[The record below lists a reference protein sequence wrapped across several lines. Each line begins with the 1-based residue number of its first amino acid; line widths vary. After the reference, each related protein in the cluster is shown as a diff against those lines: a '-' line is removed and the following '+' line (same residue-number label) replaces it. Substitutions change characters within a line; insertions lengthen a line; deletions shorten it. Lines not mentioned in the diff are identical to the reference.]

1 VNNGRSVNQ
10 RGTDMTIKH
19 HYQLIRRPEVLA
31 LTARSKSALQL
42 DEKAGLICPSIHI
55 GDRAVAYIKYEVEAV
70 IQARIE
76 GQSTEQIKQ
85 LVQEL
90 INQRT
95 KAA

>member
-1 VNNGRSVNQ
+1 MTTNNF
-10 RGTDMTIKH
+10 
-19 HYQLIRRPEVLA
+19 YQLIRRPEVLA
-31 LTARSKSALQL
+31 ITTRSKSALQL
-42 DEKAGLICPSIHI
+42 DEKAGLICPPISI
-55 GDRAVAYIKYEVEAV
+55 GDRAIAYIKNEVDAV

-76 GQSTEQIKQ
+76 GQSIEQIKQ